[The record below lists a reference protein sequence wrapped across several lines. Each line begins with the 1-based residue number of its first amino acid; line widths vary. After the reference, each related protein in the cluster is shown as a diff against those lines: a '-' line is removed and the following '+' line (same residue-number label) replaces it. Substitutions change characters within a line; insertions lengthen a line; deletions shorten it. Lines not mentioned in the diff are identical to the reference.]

1 MSELTNGVATEDE
14 NVSGAQVEG
23 EESEATL
30 LKKNLKL
37 ESQQAEEDEANKEN
51 ADEKTE
57 DQVPEITNEDPMTT
71 SMDGIEDIANEPK
84 EDDEQPKENGLDKA
98 EEENTEKD
106 AAEIPVSILDGG
118 EEKQEEEPKVEAD
131 SAAES
136 VPVAEEEEQPAP
148 EEQQTEEAPQEE
160 ADPPKEESVAEPEH
174 FELQAPPV
182 PKRPRTPNELD
193 EPQPESEQKSES
205 EQPVDEQPQ
214 EVGEK
219 VEGGTLINGIIEF
232 PRRESASKQSTIASP
247 IPATPKSGA
256 PPTPK
261 SGGAPATPKSGAT
274 ATPKSTRS
282 GRAFDFNSNKT
293 GAKKTTFEDEVL
305 SVKSPKSRG
314 SKSPRSP
321 RTPKTPTSQVEE
333 PKAEEAEDPPTEN
346 EVADSDAGKLAAE
359 EEERQRQASFEER
372 QREREEEEARF
383 KRLTSWDR
391 GEDGMP
397 KEETK
402 EESISE
408 QKEDTIAE
416 DVEKESVKE
425 ESKAEESQ
433 QEEPPAPES
442 EAGEQ
447 TESKAE
453 EPEQTESKAEEPGD
467 QEEQEK
473 PPRDELEGS
482 PAPPPPRP
490 ERSPSPVSF
499 RREPA
504 SRDYM
509 PYDQD
514 LKGETKPARMPA
526 GESFSSWTA
535 ADRDSYKPISPWV
548 DRSSKYRNEYTVGE
562 PPAAP
567 AAYTAFFDDLVTS
580 GPFASSLYSTSRLL
594 ERSRSRTRER
604 RHALRSQSQ
613 ARNYYKSVVES
624 TNPLFLY
631 RFASQLPAPLRTRDY
646 STPPSSLISRAPT
659 AGSSYTSF
667 MDYAGAKQFE
677 MARSQSLQ
685 RSPLYQSNL
694 ALSRSTSR
702 GGIDYYLGTG
712 RSSRVDSYVDSLHRP
727 YDWNVPSNYETY
739 RASNR
744 GQIGFAPLSNYQSYV
759 DTLQRSL
766 SRERYERDRLR
777 HKYTTVSYQLE
788 QACKQMDLLRSSN
801 YSALRSGS
809 APRTSVYAGFY
820 PYS

>member
-1 MSELTNGVATEDE
+1 MSELTNGTTAIEDE
-14 NVSGAQVEG
+14 NVSGAQAEEGG
-23 EESEATL
+23 EEEEEEATL

-37 ESQQAEEDEANKEN
+37 ESEQAEEDAENKEN

-57 DQVPEITNEDPMTT
+57 DQVPDITNEDPMTT
-71 SMDGIEDIANEPK
+71 SMDGIEEIANEPK
-84 EDDEQPKENGLDKA
+84 EDEQPKENGVEKV
-98 EEENTEKD
+98 EEENTEQD
-106 AAEIPVSILDGG
+106 VAEIPVSILDGG
-118 EEKQEEEPKVEAD
+118 NEEKPQEEKEQKVEA
-131 SAAES
+131 
-136 VPVAEEEEQPAP
+136 EEEQAEAP
-148 EEQQTEEAPQEE
+148 EEEQKIEEAPQEE
-160 ADPPKEESVAEPEH
+160 EAAADPPKEEESVAEKE

-193 EPQPESEQKSES
+193 EPQVESEQKSES
-205 EQPVDEQPQ
+205 EQPQEDDGEAEQPPSILPVEIPV
-214 EVGEK
+214 EVSGGGDGGEA
-219 VEGGTLINGIIEF
+219 VEGGTLRNGIIEF

-256 PPTPK
+256 
-261 SGGAPATPKSGAT
+261 T

-282 GRAFDFNSNKT
+282 GRAFDFDSKKAS
-293 GAKKTTFEDEVL
+293 GKKTTFEDEVL

-314 SKSPRSP
+314 SRSPRSP

-333 PKAEEAEDPPTEN
+333 PKPEEIEDQPKEDES
-346 EVADSDAGKLAAE
+346 EVLESDAGKLAAE

-372 QREREEEEARF
+372 QKEREEEEDRF
-383 KRLTSWDR
+383 KRMTSWDR
-391 GEDGMP
+391 GEDGLP
-397 KEETK
+397 KEEPK
-402 EESISE
+402 DESIAE
-408 QKEDTIAE
+408 KEDTIAE
-416 DVEKESVKE
+416 EVEKESIKE

-433 QEEPPAPES
+433 QEEVPPVPES

-467 QEEQEK
+467 QAEEQEK
-473 PPRDELEGS
+473 PSRDELEGS

-490 ERSPSPVSF
+490 ERSPSP
-499 RREPA
+499 
-504 SRDYM
+504 
-509 PYDQD
+509 D
-514 LKGETKPARMPA
+514 LKAETKPARMPA

-535 ADRDSYKPISPWV
+535 AERDSYKPISPWV

-567 AAYTAFFDDLVTS
+567 TAYTAYFDDLVTS
-580 GPFASSLYSTSRLL
+580 GPFASSLYSSSRLL

-613 ARNYYKSVVES
+613 SRNYFRSVVES

-646 STPPSSLISRAPT
+646 STPASSLISRAPT

-667 MDYAGAKQFE
+667 MDYAGAKQYE

-727 YDWNVPSNYETY
+727 YDWNVPSNYEVY
-739 RASNR
+739 RASSR
-744 GQIGFAPLSNYQSYV
+744 GQIGFAPLSNY
-759 DTLQRSL
+759 
-766 SRERYERDRLR
+766 
-777 HKYTTVSYQLE
+777 
-788 QACKQMDLLRSSN
+788 QMDLLRSSN

>member
-1 MSELTNGVATEDE
+1 MSELTNGVAVEDE

-23 EESEATL
+23 EEDEATL

-37 ESQQAEEDEANKEN
+37 ESQQAEEDAANKEN

-57 DQVPEITNEDPMTT
+57 DQVPDITNEDPMTT
-71 SMDGIEDIANEPK
+71 SMDGIEEIANEPK
-84 EDDEQPKENGLDKA
+84 EASDDEQPKENGLDKA

-118 EEKQEEEPKVEAD
+118 EEKPPEEEEQKVED

-136 VPVAEEEEQPAP
+136 VPVAEEPAP
-148 EEQQTEEAPQEE
+148 EEAPQEE
-160 ADPPKEESVAEPEH
+160 ADPPKEESVAEPEP
-174 FELQAPPV
+174 FELKAPPV

-193 EPQPESEQKSES
+193 EQQPEAEQKSES
-205 EQPVDEQPQ
+205 EQPIEPTAEQEDGEADQPPAILPDEATD
-214 EVGEK
+214 VGEK

-256 PPTPK
+256 P
-261 SGGAPATPKSGAT
+261 ATPKSGAT

-282 GRAFDFNSNKT
+282 GRAFEFDSKKT

-333 PKAEEAEDPPTEN
+333 PKPEAEDPPNEDEN

-372 QREREEEEARF
+372 QKEREEEEDRW

-391 GEDGMP
+391 GEDGIP
-397 KEETK
+397 KEEPK
-402 EESISE
+402 DESISE

-433 QEEPPAPES
+433 HEEAPPAPES

-453 EPEQTESKAEEPGD
+453 EPGD
-467 QEEQEK
+467 QEEEQEK
-473 PPRDELEGS
+473 PPRDDLEGS

-499 RREPA
+499 RREPS

-613 ARNYYKSVVES
+613 ARNYYKCVVES
-624 TNPLFLY
+624 TVPLFRY

-744 GQIGFAPLSNYQSYV
+744 GQVGFAPLSNYQSYV